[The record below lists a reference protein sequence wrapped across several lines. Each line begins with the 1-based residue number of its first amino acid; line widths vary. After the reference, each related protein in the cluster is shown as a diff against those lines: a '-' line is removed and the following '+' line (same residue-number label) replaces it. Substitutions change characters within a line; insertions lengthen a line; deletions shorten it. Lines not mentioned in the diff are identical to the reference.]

1 MSTSRP
7 IENDGREF
15 EQIALRIARAR
26 WPQDEFGGAF
36 SLNGS
41 ERDGRFETEDA
52 VNFIEVTISRSLDK
66 AKHDAKKLFEA
77 VKAQQKQ
84 NPMKGSRGW
93 LITKHE
99 PTADQRTAVQTIGN
113 HQVQICSLDVF
124 QRSIIDA
131 NGYLTARGNHFFGSV
146 LDPETRSIKPTIDYI
161 PLDIIEQDTNL
172 LFSINDICEKLKD
185 GESFTLLGD
194 YGAGKSMTLRQIF
207 FKLQDRYRSGQI
219 HKFPIYINLREHSG
233 QDDPAEV
240 IERHARRIGFT
251 SPSSLV
257 RAWKAGF
264 CVVILDGFDEITTL
278 GASKRPSLRT
288 IRHESVT
295 AIRRLIEQHP
305 HTGWILAGREHFF
318 DSANER
324 RNSLGLLLA
333 TKILTLNEFSES
345 QVKSYIE
352 KFSPSHH
359 PAELPSW
366 LPTRPLLVGYF
377 ATRGIF
383 QELIESDTGFEAVD
397 GWSFL
402 IDRICERESKIGKG
416 LDGQT
421 LRTILERLATIA
433 RSTTDGLGP
442 ISQDQIRSSFI
453 DVCQYEPDDQA
464 NLILQR
470 MPGLGVYR
478 VEEDTR
484 AFVDAALA
492 EVCRAGD
499 IIQFL
504 IDPYSTIQNTAIKRA
519 FGDISSYCGDMA
531 ATKVARLLIKN
542 ELKDGNISAA
552 LRAIEN
558 EVAFEALKAD
568 LFGVCQISSICPTY
582 KTTINGIVFEGSSVT
597 FEEAENNLSSF
608 TFNDCFFD
616 KVEIPPI
623 IDSGKLPFFLGCAI
637 SEVVGRQST
646 EDLPSGKF
654 DDNCIIESFSASL
667 STQSAILETTLTKG
681 EKLVLSILRKLFV
694 QSLGGRA
701 ESALSRGLDLN
712 DRSKVPDA
720 IRLIQQHGY
729 STCSNRG
736 DGNVWIPN
744 RKRLNEV
751 RRILAAPTT
760 CTNSLMLEAREL

>member
-1 MSTSRP
+1 MSTP
-7 IENDGREF
+7 QTNENDGREF
-15 EQIALRIARAR
+15 ELAVLRIARAR

-36 SLNGS
+36 KLHGS

-52 VNFIEVTISRSLDK
+52 VHFIEATISRSLDK
-66 AKHDAKKLFEA
+66 AKHDGKKLFDA
-77 VKAQQKQ
+77 VKTQQKQ

-93 LITKHE
+93 LITKYE
-99 PTADQRTAVQTIGN
+99 PTADQRTAVQAIGN

-124 QRSIIDA
+124 QRSIIDT
-131 NGYLTARGNHFFGSV
+131 NGYLSARENHFFGSV
-146 LDPETRSIKPTIDYI
+146 LDPETRSIRPTIEYI
-161 PLDIIEQDTNL
+161 PLDIIEQDTNQ
-172 LFSINDICEKLKD
+172 LFSINDICEKLTD

-207 FKLQDRYRSGQI
+207 FKLQERYRSGQI

-240 IERHARRIGFT
+240 IERHARRIGFQ

-264 CVVILDGFDEITTL
+264 CTVILDGFDEITTL
-278 GASKRPSLRT
+278 GASKRPSLKN

-295 AIRRLIEQHP
+295 AIRRLIEQNP

-318 DSANER
+318 DSSNER
-324 RNSLGLLLA
+324 RNSLGLLP
-333 TKILTLNEFSES
+333 TTRILTLNEFSES

-352 KFSPSHH
+352 KFSPSNRTV
-359 PAELPSW
+359 ELPSW

-402 IDRICERESKIGKG
+402 IDRICERESRIGKG

-470 MPGLGVYR
+470 MPGLGVFR

-492 EVCRAGD
+492 EICRAGD

-504 IDPYSTIQNTAIKRA
+504 TDPYSTIQNSAVKRA
-519 FGDISSYCGDMA
+519 FSDISSYCGDMA
-531 ATKVARLLIKN
+531 AAKVARLILKKEI
-542 ELKDGNISAA
+542 KDGHLSAA

-558 EVAFEALKAD
+558 EESFEALKAD
-568 LFGVCQISSICPTY
+568 LFGVCQISNICPTY
-582 KTTINGIVFEGSSVT
+582 KTTVNGIVFEGSCVT
-597 FEEAENNLSSF
+597 FEEPENDLSYF
-608 TFNDCFFD
+608 TFIDCFFE
-616 KVEIPPI
+616 KVELSPSVDPEKIPTF
-623 IDSGKLPFFLGCAI
+623 SGCAI
-637 SEVVGRQST
+637 SEVVGRQSF
-646 EDLPSGKF
+646 EDLPNNKF
-654 DDNCIIESFSASL
+654 DHNCIIESFSASL
-667 STQSAILETTLTKG
+667 STQSAILGTTLTKG

-694 QSLGGRA
+694 QSLGGRV

-720 IRLIQQHGY
+720 IRLIQQHGF

-736 DGNVWIPN
+736 NGDVWIPN

-760 CTNSLMLEAREL
+760 YTSSLMTQAKEL

>member
-1 MSTSRP
+1 MSTSKNT
-7 IENDGREF
+7 ENDGREF
-15 EQIALRIARAR
+15 EQLVLRIARAR

-36 SLNGS
+36 TLNGS

-52 VNFIEVTISRSLDK
+52 VHFIEVTISRTLDK

-77 VKAQQKQ
+77 VKNQQKQ
-84 NPMKGSRGW
+84 NPMKGARGW

-99 PTADQRTAVQTIGN
+99 PTADQRTAVQTIGH

-131 NGYLTARGNHFFGSV
+131 SGYLSARENHFFGSV
-146 LDPETRSIKPTIDYI
+146 LDPETRSTRPSIEYI
-161 PLDIIEQDTNL
+161 PLDIIEQETNQV
-172 LFSINDICEKLKD
+172 FSISDICEKLQN
-185 GESFTLLGD
+185 GESFAVLGD
-194 YGAGKSMTLRQIF
+194 YGAGKSMTLRQVF
-207 FKLQDRYRSGQI
+207 LKLQDRYRSGKL

-240 IERHARRIGFT
+240 IERHARRIGFP

-264 CVVILDGFDEITTL
+264 CILILDGFDEITTL
-278 GASKRPSLRT
+278 GASKRPSLKT

-295 AIRRLIEQHP
+295 AIRRLIEQNP

-324 RNSLGLLLA
+324 RISLGLLNK
-333 TKILTLNEFSES
+333 TKILTLNEFTES

-352 KFSPSHH
+352 KLSPSHRNI
-359 PAELPSW
+359 ELPSW

-377 ATRGIF
+377 AARGIF
-383 QELIESDTGFEAVD
+383 QELIESDAGFEAVE

-421 LRTILERLATIA
+421 LRTILERLATVA
-433 RSTTDGLGP
+433 RSTNDGLGP
-442 ISQDQIRSSFI
+442 ITQVQIRSSFI

-464 NLILQR
+464 NLVLQR

-478 VEEDTR
+478 VEEDSR

-499 IIQFL
+499 IVQFL
-504 IDPYSTIQNTAIKRA
+504 NDPYSTTQNISIKRA

-531 ATKVARLLIKN
+531 ATKAARHLIK
-542 ELKDGNISAA
+542 EGRKDGHILAA
-552 LRAIEN
+552 LKAIESE
-558 EVAFEALKAD
+558 EVFEALKSD
-568 LFGVCQISSICPTY
+568 IFGICLISNICPSY
-582 KTTINGIVFEGSSVT
+582 KTTINGIVFEGVSVS
-597 FEEAENNLSSF
+597 FEDTEINLSSF
-608 TFNDCFFD
+608 TFNECFFD
-616 KVEIPPI
+616 KIEIPPSFDPEKAPTFI
-623 IDSGKLPFFLGCAI
+623 GCAI
-637 SEVVGRQST
+637 SEVIGRQSHS
-646 EDLPSGKF
+646 DLPLGRF
-654 DDNCIIESFSASL
+654 DEHCIVESFSASL

-694 QSLGGRA
+694 QSLSGRA
-701 ESALSRGLDLN
+701 ESALSRGLDIN
-712 DRSKVPDA
+712 DRSKAPDA
-720 IRLIQQHGY
+720 IRLIQKNGFAN
-729 STCSNRG
+729 CSNRG
-736 DGNVWIPN
+736 NGDVWIPN

-751 RRILAAPTT
+751 RKILAAPST
-760 CTNSLMLEAREL
+760 CTNSLMLEAKTL